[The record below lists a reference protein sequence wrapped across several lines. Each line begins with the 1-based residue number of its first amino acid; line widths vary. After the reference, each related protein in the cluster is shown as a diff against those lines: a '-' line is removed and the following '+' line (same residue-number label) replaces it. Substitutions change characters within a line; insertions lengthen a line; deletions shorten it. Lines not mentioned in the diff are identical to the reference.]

1 MLGSFL
7 ELGVATTQIQESFA
21 FYQRLGFDAAIAG
34 DVLAHPYGVLVDA
47 ALALGLHA
55 RLEPSPALTFVKPG
69 VAQLARE
76 LEQRG
81 IELTLQRLGA
91 DSFNELGFDDAAGL
105 AVRVLEARTYSPPS
119 PAAPAARPLGLF
131 DFLSVPARDPDG
143 AAAFWRD
150 LGYPVW
156 DQEDD
161 DWSACSV
168 AFGRLRL
175 AFHRRALLAEPL
187 LLFRTA
193 SLQASRAGLADLG
206 IEARAAGVR
215 GLGARHAVIEAPEG
229 SLLLLRELP
238 GR

>member
-34 DVLAHPYGVLVDA
+34 DIWSHPYGVLVDD
-47 ALALGLHA
+47 ALVLGLHA
-55 RLEPSPALTFVKPG
+55 RLEPSPALTFVKAG

-76 LEQRG
+76 LQARR

-91 DSFNELGFDDAAGL
+91 DSFNEIGFDDTTGL
-105 AVRVLEARTYSPPS
+105 AVRVLEARTFSPPS
-119 PAAPAARPLGLF
+119 QRMMAARPLGQF
-131 DFLSVPARDPDG
+131 DFLSVPARDPDT

-156 DQEDD
+156 EQQDD
-161 DWSACSV
+161 DWSDCSV
-168 AFGRLRL
+168 ALGRMRI
-175 AFHRRALLAEPL
+175 AFHNRKLAPAPL
-187 LLFRTA
+187 LLFRTPV
-193 SLQASRAGLADLG
+193 LQASLARFAELAVSPRA
-206 IEARAAGVR
+206 R
-215 GLGARHAVIEAPEG
+215 GLRGIDLRHAVLEAPEG

-238 GR
+238 G